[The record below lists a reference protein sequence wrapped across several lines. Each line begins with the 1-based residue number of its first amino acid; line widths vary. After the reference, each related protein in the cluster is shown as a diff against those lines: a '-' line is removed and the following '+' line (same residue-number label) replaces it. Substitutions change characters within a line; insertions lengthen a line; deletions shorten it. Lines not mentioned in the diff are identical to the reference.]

1 MKREESAIFGAGCFW
16 CVEGV
21 YNLLKGVNVAV
32 SGYSGGDTVNP
43 TYKEVCTGETN
54 HAEVV
59 KIDFNPDEISYEEL
73 LEAFWAVHDPTSLN
87 KQGEDVGTQY
97 RSVIYYLNEEQKAK
111 AEQSKLNLDQ
121 SGQLENP
128 IVTTIEPFDVFYPA
142 EDYHQGYY
150 NENPTQPYCSAV
162 VGPKIQKFRAKFA
175 EKLK

>member
-97 RSVIYYLNEEQKAK
+97 RSVIYYLNDEQKAK

>member
-1 MKREESAIFGAGCFW
+1 MAIETAIFGAGCFW

-21 YNLLKGVNVAV
+21 YNLLKGVELAA

-59 KIDFNPDEISYEEL
+59 KIDFDSSIISYEEL

-97 RSVIYYLNEEQKAK
+97 RSVIYYLNEEQKLK
-111 AEQSKLNLDQ
+111 AEESKAKLDAL
-121 SGQLENP
+121 GYYDKP
-128 IVTTIEPFDVFYPA
+128 IVTTIEPFEVFYAA

-162 VGPKIQKFRAKFA
+162 VGPKIQKFRAKFSD
-175 EKLK
+175 KLK

>member
-1 MKREESAIFGAGCFW
+1 MKIETAIFGAGCFW

-21 YNLLKGVNVAV
+21 YNLLKGVEEAI
-32 SGYSGGDTVNP
+32 SGYSGGDTIDP

-59 KIDFNPDEISYEEL
+59 KINYDADVISFDEI

-97 RSVIYYLNEEQKAK
+97 RSVVFYLNEEQKLKTEA
-111 AEQSKLNLDQ
+111 AIERLNA
-121 SGQLENP
+121 SGYYDKP
-128 IVTTIEPFDVFYPA
+128 IVTLVEPFTTFYPA

-162 VGPKIQKFRAKFA
+162 VGPKIMKFREKFSG
-175 EKLK
+175 KLK

>member
-1 MKREESAIFGAGCFW
+1 MKETAIFGAGCFW

-21 YNLLKGVNVAV
+21 YNLLQGVELAV

-59 KIDFNPDEISYEEL
+59 KIEFDNSIISYDTL
-73 LEAFWAVHDPTSLN
+73 LEAFWTVHDPTSLN

-97 RSVIYYLNEEQKAK
+97 RSVIYYLNEEQKQK
-111 AEQSKLNLDQ
+111 AENAKRKLDT
-121 SGQLENP
+121 SGYFQNP
-128 IVTTIEPFDVFYPA
+128 IVTDIEPFDIFYPA

-162 VGPKIQKFRAKFA
+162 VGPKIQKFRTKFSHI
-175 EKLK
+175 LK

>member
-1 MKREESAIFGAGCFW
+1 MKEETAIFGAGCFW

-59 KIDFNPDEISYEEL
+59 KIDFNPEEISYEQL
-73 LEAFWAVHDPTSLN
+73 LQAFWTVHDPTSLN

-97 RSVIYYLNEEQKAK
+97 RSVIYYLNEEQKLK
-111 AEQSKLNLDQ
+111 AEQSKKALDE
-121 SGQLENP
+121 SGVYENP
-128 IVTTIEPFDVFYPA
+128 IVTLIEPFDVFYPA

-150 NENPTQPYCSAV
+150 NENPTQPYCSSV
-162 VGPKIQKFRAKFA
+162 VGPKIQKFRAKF
-175 EKLK
+175 ENMLK